1 MHPLLATSLFAQEIV
16 NGVVQGGVYVLVAI
30 GLSLVFGVLKVV
42 NFAHGEFYVV
52 GGFVA
57 YLCTASLGLPY
68 WSAVVLAAL
77 AGLAVGAVAERLA
90 VKPLRGAP
98 EDAVFLS
105 TFGLSLV
112 LLYGVKLLLGGQPH
126 TVATSFTGDMHFAGV
141 VLTDQQLVLIALT
154 IVLVGALFVVLRRSY
169 VGLVLRAVAQDRATG
184 SLMGIEVERVYW
196 AAFAVAAALAAVAG
210 AIVAPLYSVNPYSG
224 QDILIT
230 AFIVVIA
237 AGLGSLPGAVMVG
250 LGLGIAEALAAGYGP
265 SGSRQYVAY
274 VLVVAVL
281 LFRPQGLFPG
291 TARAVRA

>member
-1 MHPLLATSLFAQEIV
+1 MHPLLATSLFAQEIA

-52 GGFVA
+52 GGFIV
-57 YLCTASLGLPY
+57 YLCTSSLGLPY
-68 WSAVVLAAL
+68 WLAVVLAAL
-77 AGLAVGAVAERLA
+77 AGLLVGAVAERLA
-90 VKPLRGAP
+90 VKPLRDAP

-112 LLYGVKLLLGGQPH
+112 LLYGVKLLLGGQPRA
-126 TVATSFTGDMHFAGV
+126 VSTSFNGDLHFAGV
-141 VLTDQQLVLIALT
+141 VLTDQQLVLILLT
-154 IVLVGALFVVLRRSY
+154 VVLVGALFVVLRRSY

-250 LGLGIAEALAAGYGP
+250 LGLGIAEALAAGYLP

-274 VLVVAVL
+274 VLVVVVL

-291 TARAVRA
+291 SARTVGA